1 MSAPARTTI
10 KRGLRAGFRAVRVLL
25 IATAIGVC
33 ALILASFVFW
43 DADFFTVRDRWE
55 NFKVA
60 MFGDWQ
66 PKSRLVDGVDEI
78 NLFRRE
84 PVAGFGTIVTG
95 AKFALTD
102 GDMEAKAA
110 SQWCYVAYGGG
121 VTSSRIDLGAQ
132 DGTSTPT
139 YSDFQTIPQEVLG
152 KLGVSASRLADL
164 AKANC
169 RFGTFDIENPG

>member
-10 KRGLRAGFRAVRVLL
+10 KRGLRAVFRAARFLL
-25 IATAIGVC
+25 IAAAIGVC
-33 ALILASFVFW
+33 ALILASFVLW

-84 PVAGFGTIVTG
+84 TVAGFGTIMTG
-95 AKFALTD
+95 ARFGLTD
-102 GDMEAKAA
+102 GDMTANAT
-110 SQWCYVAYGGG
+110 SQWCYVAYGSG
-121 VTSSRIDLGAQ
+121 VTSSRVDLGTQQGPGA
-132 DGTSTPT
+132 PT
-139 YSDFQTIPQEVLG
+139 FSDFETIPQEVLG
-152 KLGVSASRLADL
+152 ALGVSAARLADL

-169 RFGTFDIENPG
+169 RFGIFDIENQR